1 MVTDSQIIKA
11 IRELSQRGYPPTV
24 REVGSRVGLRSSNTI
39 YSRLARLRDQGWY
52 TGSYPVSHPA
62 GDRRGSVTWGEP
74 FYYVT

>member
-39 YSRLARLRDQGWY
+39 YSRLARLRDQGLVHWQP
-52 TGSYPVSHPA
+52 TQSRTLRVIG
-62 GDRRGSVTWGEP
+62 GDL
-74 FYYVT
+74 